1 MQTSTITFYGG
12 VHDATGSNFV
22 LDTGKAKIM
31 IDCGLI
37 QGKRFAV
44 EKNCEAFPYS
54 PKDIDVLLVTHAHVD
69 HIGRIP
75 KLVREGFRGKI
86 YATEATRDLAEL
98 MMRDALMV
106 MTEEAKHE
114 GGEACYEE
122 NDIGMATQQFH
133 PVSYGDTVSLPD
145 GVMATFTNSGHILGS
160 AIITLR
166 RGDKTFVA
174 SGDIGNIPQPLL
186 DVPDVPHDYDYMIME
201 SVYGD
206 RVHEDVGDRRA
217 KLLAVIEEARAK
229 NGTLIMPAFS
239 LERTQGILYE
249 INNAIE
255 SGEIE
260 QIPIYLDSPLAIK
273 VTEVYRK
280 HVGYMRKD
288 VREQFAH
295 GDDPFAFPGLRVTR
309 TREDSE
315 MIHREHGA
323 KVIIAGSGMS
333 HGGRILL
340 HEQTYLPD
348 PKATVLLVG
357 YQGVGTLGR
366 LLQDGAK
373 KLRLRGQD
381 VPVRASV
388 RMIDGYSAH
397 ADRDQLVKF
406 VEQGGEKAKKI
417 FVAMGEE
424 KSSLFLVQRLRDF
437 LGVDAVAPAPGEE
450 FTIEF

>member
-1 MQTSTITFYGG
+1 MQTSTITFHGG
-12 VHDATGSNFV
+12 VHDATGSNFL
-22 LDTGKAKIM
+22 LDTGDAKILV
-31 IDCGLI
+31 DCGLI
-37 QGKRFAV
+37 QGRRFAI
-44 EKNCEAFPYS
+44 EKNCEVFPYT
-54 PKDIDVLLVTHAHVD
+54 PKDIDALLVTHAHVD

-75 KLVREGFRGKI
+75 KLVRDGFRGVI
-86 YATEATRDLAEL
+86 YTTTATRDLAAV

-114 GGEACYEE
+114 GGEACYAEE
-122 NDIGMATQQFH
+122 DIVNTMPLFH
-133 PVSYGDTVSLPD
+133 AVSYGDTVTLPD
-145 GVMATFTNSGHILGS
+145 GVTATFTNSGHILGS

-166 RGDKTFVA
+166 RGDKTFVF

-186 DVPDVPHDYDYMIME
+186 DEPDVPHDYDYMVME

-206 RVHEDVGDRRA
+206 RVHEDIADRRG
-217 KLLAVIEEARAK
+217 KLLGIIEEARAK

-249 INNAIE
+249 INNAIL
-255 SGEIE
+255 SGDIE
-260 QIPIYLDSPLAIK
+260 PIPVYLDSPLAIK

-280 HVGYMRKD
+280 HVEYMRKD
-288 VREQFAH
+288 VRDQFAN
-295 GDDPFAFPGLRVTR
+295 GDDVFAFPGLKVTR

-315 MIHREHGA
+315 AIHREHGA

-333 HGGRILL
+333 HGGRILM

-373 KLRLRGQD
+373 KLKLRGQD
-381 VPVRASV
+381 VPVRATV

-397 ADRDQLVKF
+397 ADRDQLVDF

-424 KSSLFLVQRLRDF
+424 KSSLFLVQRLRDY
-437 LGVDAVAPAPGEE
+437 LGVDAVAPAPGES